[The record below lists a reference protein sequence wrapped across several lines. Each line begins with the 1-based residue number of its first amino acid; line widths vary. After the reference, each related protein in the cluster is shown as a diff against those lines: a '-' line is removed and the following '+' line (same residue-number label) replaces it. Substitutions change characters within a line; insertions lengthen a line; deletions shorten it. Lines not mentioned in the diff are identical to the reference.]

1 MTATLTRRLRAA
13 ARVFTQ
19 QRGPAFAAAFGVAE
33 WRYPQHGGRL
43 SLWLAFNDQ
52 PTPVWW
58 QVPAGR
64 EAEVHPDL
72 TVAQARALVG
82 A

>member
-1 MTATLTRRLRAA
+1 
-13 ARVFTQ
+13 V
-19 QRGPAFAAAFGVAE
+19 FAAAFGVAR
-33 WRYPQHGGRL
+33 WRYPQHGGHP

-72 TVAQARALVG
+72 TVAEVRVLLG
-82 A
+82 ATQ